1 MAAISLVKRK
11 QCSEYASESTFKL
24 NQIGGIR
31 RTTEFYFSKIEKSY
45 PSHRILIGEHVKQD
59 NSNETAS
66 ILAQEIFLEIKF
78 MKLPAS
84 SGWLYTRRR
93 EKLTS

>member
-31 RTTEFYFSKIEKSY
+31 RTTEFYFSKIEISY
-45 PSHRILIGEHVKQD
+45 PS
-59 NSNETAS
+59 
-66 ILAQEIFLEIKF
+66 
-78 MKLPAS
+78 
-84 SGWLYTRRR
+84 R
-93 EKLTS
+93 ESP